1 MKKETINDFL
11 SGDNEYEF
19 YELMQQYRHWPVG
32 DPKGV
37 MEAFNRVKE
46 FVELKAINRIKS
58 IYSRQYIQS
67 WGTDE
72 TKYFI
77 DISKDAG
84 IDFKSGEDYDE
95 RLFDR

>member
-1 MKKETINDFL
+1 MRTQKTMVNFL
-11 SGDNEYEF
+11 GENEIEF
-19 YELMQQYRHWPVG
+19 YELMQQYRHWPIG

-37 MEAFNRVKE
+37 MEAFHKVKQ
-46 FVELKAINRIKS
+46 FVELKAVEKIKD
-58 IYSRQYIQS
+58 IYSTHYIQS

-84 IDFKSGEDYDE
+84 IDFESGKDYHE